1 MTGIKQLNII
11 QAINLA
17 LNDAMEADPKV
28 LLLGEEVADK
38 EEGGVMGVTKG
49 LSTKFGA
56 ERVKST
62 PISEQAIIGAAI
74 GASIGGYRPVAEI
87 MLMNFMAVPMDMIVN
102 HAAKLRFMS
111 GGQTNVPIVI
121 RTMTGAGFSSG
132 GQHADY
138 TEAWFA
144 HTAGLKVVA
153 PSNPDDAYGLMR
165 AAIEDN
171 DPVIFIENLP
181 SYWTPGPVTC
191 RHVPIGKARIAQE
204 GKDVTVVAHSRM
216 VIEALAAAK
225 TLAGEGLSLEVIDLR
240 TISPW
245 DRASVLASA
254 RKTGRVIVVHEAV
267 KQFGIGAEVA
277 AVISEELWRGL
288 KAPVKRL
295 GGAFCPV
302 PFSKPLETAFAPTAA
317 DIAAAARDIVASDVD
332 LEHIAPRGAGE
343 KLQRLGGQL
352 RE

>member
-1 MTGIKQLNII
+1 MTEIKQLNLI

-49 LSTKFGA
+49 LSTKFGLD
-56 ERVKST
+56 RVKST

-87 MLMNFMAVPMDMIVN
+87 MLMNFLAVPMDMIAN

-121 RTMTGAGFSSG
+121 RTMTGAGFSTG
-132 GQHADY
+132 GQHSDY

-144 HTAGLKVVA
+144 HTPGIKVVA

-165 AAIEDN
+165 SAIEDN
-171 DPVIFIENLP
+171 DPVLFIENLP

-191 RHVPIGKARIAQE
+191 QHVPIGKAKLALE
-204 GKDVTVVAHSRM
+204 GKDVTIVAHSRM
-216 VIEALAAAK
+216 VTEALAAAK
-225 TLAGEGLSLEVIDLR
+225 TLAKDGIAVEVVDLR

-245 DRASVLASA
+245 DRATVLASA
-254 RKTGRVIVVHEAV
+254 EKTGRVIVVHEAV
-267 KQFGIGAEVA
+267 KQFGIGAEIA
-277 AVISEELWRGL
+277 SVISEELWGKQ

-295 GGAFCPV
+295 GGAFSPV

-317 DIAAAARDIVASDVD
+317 DIAATAREIVAS
-332 LEHIAPRGAGE
+332 
-343 KLQRLGGQL
+343 
-352 RE
+352 